1 MSNIPNSAMPHAGGN
16 STDSGSNAPQ
26 QSNFAS
32 GPSGS
37 AGQSAG
43 SSTSMQADDYSRG
56 TAQGDRFSGQ
66 PLQQDR
72 FSETNYTV
80 RDRESGGVLEKA
92 RDHKTG
98 IALGVAVGAI
108 AAAAIPFMLS
118 GKKKSNERRDYST
131 DHDSEIRVD
140 NRTTSA
146 GGSTKQRF

>member
-16 STDSGSNAPQ
+16 STGGSSDSQ
-26 QSNFAS
+26 QSNFAN

-37 AGQSAG
+37 ANQSLG
-43 SSTSMQADDYSRG
+43 SSTSAQADDFSSQSM
-56 TAQGDRFSGQ
+56 QGDRFSGQ

-72 FSETNYTV
+72 FSESNYSA
-80 RDRESGGVLEKA
+80 RGRESGGVMEKA

-118 GKKKSNERRDYST
+118 GKKKSNDRRDDYST
-131 DHDSEIRVD
+131 AGDLQVD
-140 NRTTSA
+140 TRTTSA
-146 GGSTKQRF
+146 SGSTKPRF

>member
-1 MSNIPNSAMPHAGGN
+1 MSNIPNSAMPQAGGN
-16 STDSGSNAPQ
+16 SANNGSNAPQ
-26 QSNFAS
+26 QSNFAG

-37 AGQSAG
+37 ASQNAG
-43 SSTSMQADDYSRG
+43 SSTSMQGDDYSRE

-72 FSETNYTV
+72 FAEANYTV

-118 GKKKSNERRDYST
+118 SKKKANERRDYSP
-131 DHDSEIRVD
+131 DYDRDISVD

-146 GGSTKQRF
+146 SGGTKQRF